1 MFAHNGDLQV
11 FSPRLHGSLQ
21 LLGHADGKRAICGIM
36 QKRSKSHA
44 NLPSMAELTLRE
56 QCRFRHIVLSHPWG
70 AHFRAVCFLNGMGW
84 GSLLS
89 P

>member
-21 LLGHADGKRAICGIM
+21 LLGHADGKRASCWIM

-44 NLPSMAELTLRE
+44 DLPSMAELTLRQ
-56 QCRFRHIVLSHPWG
+56 QCRFRSMVLSHLCSV
-70 AHFRAVCFLNGMGW
+70 HFRAVYFLTGMGQ
-84 GSLLS
+84 SAL